1 MPGTDALPVDY
12 LERVYAGCLGKVLG
26 VYLGRPFEGW
36 SHERIAEQLG
46 DIDFYVH
53 DKVGVPLVVA
63 DDDISGTFTFLR
75 ALPDHGNTLDLTAA
89 QIGDSWLNYLVERK
103 TVLWWGG
110 MGVSTEHTA
119 YLRLADGI
127 KAPASG
133 SMELNGQVVAEQ
145 IGAQIFI
152 DGWAMVAPGR
162 PDLAADLAKR
172 AGSVSHDGEAVYAAQ
187 LLAAMEAQAFV
198 TDDIDELLDTGL
210 RFIPADSLIATMIAD
225 LRRWRTEEPDWRQ
238 ARNLL
243 DRDYGYHR
251 YGGGCHVI
259 PNHGLIILALLY
271 GDGDWDR
278 SMMIVNTCGWDTDC
292 NSGNL
297 GCLLGIRNGL
307 AALTAKQDW
316 RSPVADRIIMPT
328 ADGGGTVT
336 DVAREALAVANVGRA
351 LAGVEPA
358 EPKDGARFHF
368 TMPGSVQGFTISS
381 GDGSVSARAA
391 DEPDDRRLAVVL
403 GGITEITTPTFL
415 APEDFTMPGYQLLA
429 SPTLCPGQTVTA
441 TVIADPSN
449 AADVTAR
456 LVIHRYGADDEDRQ
470 ILGDPVI
477 VNAGATAPLELLVP
491 DVGGQPI
498 NQVGVRFEGDPGD
511 RIDLD
516 RLGWTGEPDLTL
528 RRPDEPGTMWRKA
541 WVEGVDHSTH
551 NAGPHPAGHLSVAQ
565 DRGRGLI
572 QHGTREWRDYEVTA
586 TITPHLADVTGISV
600 RTQGMRRY
608 YAVLVSR
615 DGVVRLVKVIDESEA
630 VLAEAKLAWLFD
642 GDYRVTVSISGQPG
656 SVYLAAIVNGVE
668 LEATDHA
675 DEADARLDGGAL
687 GIVVD
692 TGSIQVGSVTVRPA
706 TAVTG

>member
-1 MPGTDALPVDY
+1 MPGTDALPADY
-12 LERVYAGCLGKVLG
+12 LDRVYAGCLGKVLG

-36 SHERIAEQLG
+36 SHERIAAQLG

-75 ALPDHGNTLDLTAA
+75 ALPDHGSTLDLTPA
-89 QIGDSWLNYLVERK
+89 QIGDTWLNYLVERK

-127 KAPASG
+127 TAPASG

-162 PDLAADLAKR
+162 PELAADLAKR
-172 AGSVSHDGEAVYAAQ
+172 AGSVSHDGEALYAAQ
-187 LLAAMEAQAFV
+187 LLAAMESQAFV
-198 TDDIDELLDTGL
+198 TDDIDELVDTGL
-210 RFIPADSLIATMIAD
+210 RFVPADSLIATMIAD
-225 LRRWRTEEPDWRQ
+225 LRRWRTEEPDWRR
-238 ARNLL
+238 ARDLL

-259 PNHGLIILALLY
+259 PNHGLIVLALLY

-307 AALTAKQDW
+307 AAFTAKQDW

-351 LAGVEPA
+351 LAGLPPVQ
-358 EPKDGARFHF
+358 PKDGARFHF
-368 TMPGSVQGFTISS
+368 SFPGSVQGFTISA
-381 GDGSVSARAA
+381 GDGALAARTA
-391 DEPDDRRLAVVL
+391 DEPAERRLSVTI
-403 GGITEITTPTFL
+403 GGVTEATTPTFL
-415 APEDFTMPGYQLLA
+415 APEDFELPGYQLLA
-429 SPTLCPGQTVTA
+429 SPTLCPGQTVRA
-441 TVIADPSN
+441 VVLADPTN
-449 AADVTAR
+449 DANITAR
-456 LVIHRYGADDEDRQ
+456 LVIHYYGADDGDRQ
-470 ILGDPVI
+470 VLGAAVI
-477 VNAGATAPLELLVP
+477 VNPGATAPLELLVP

-498 NQVGVRFEGDPGD
+498 SRVGVVLDGATGD

-516 RLGWTGEPDLTL
+516 RLGWAGEPALTL
-528 RRPDEPGTMWRKA
+528 RPPAGPGTMWIRA
-541 WVEGVDHSTH
+541 WVDGVDHFMNHGGSD
-551 NAGPHPAGHLSVAQ
+551 PDRHLWMAQ
-565 DRGRGLI
+565 DRGRGLV
-572 QHGTREWRDYEVTA
+572 QYGTRDWRDYEVAA
-586 TITPHLADVTGISV
+586 TIIPHLADVIGISV
-600 RTQGMRRY
+600 RTQGMRRC
-608 YAVLVSR
+608 YALLISR
-615 DGVVRLVKVIDESEA
+615 DGVVRLVKVVDRTES
-630 VLAEAKLAWLFD
+630 VLAEAKVDWRLDSEYAI
-642 GDYRVTVSISGQPG
+642 TVSAVGEPG
-656 SVYLAAIVNGVE
+656 SVRLAASVNGTV
-668 LEATDHA
+668 LDAVDRAA
-675 DEADARLDGGAL
+675 DPGHQLDGGAL
-687 GIVVD
+687 GVVVD
-692 TGSIQVGSVTVRPA
+692 TGSIRVGQVVVRPL
-706 TAVTG
+706 G

>member
-1 MPGTDALPVDY
+1 MPGTDALPADY

-75 ALPDHGNTLDLTAA
+75 ALPDHGSTLDLTPA
-89 QIGDSWLNYLVERK
+89 QIGDTWLNYLVERK

-119 YLRLADGI
+119 YLRLAGGVR
-127 KAPASG
+127 APASG
-133 SMELNGQVVAEQ
+133 SIERNGQVVAEQ

-152 DGWAMVAPGR
+152 DGWAMVAAGR
-162 PDLAADLAKR
+162 PDLAADLAHR
-172 AGSVSHDGEAVYAAQ
+172 AGSISHDGEAVYAAQ

-198 TDDIDELLDTGL
+198 TTDIDELLDTGL
-210 RFIPADSLIATMIAD
+210 RYIPAHSLIATMIAD
-225 LRRWRTEEPDWRQ
+225 IRRWRTEEPDWRA
-238 ARNLL
+238 ARDLL

-271 GDGDWDR
+271 GGGDWDR

-307 AALTAKQDW
+307 EALAAKQDW

-351 LAGVEPA
+351 LAGLDPVA
-358 EPKDGARFHF
+358 PKDGARFHF
-368 TMPGSVQGFTISS
+368 TLPGSVQGFTISS
-381 GDGSVSARAA
+381 GDGSLSAREA
-391 DEPDDRRLAVVL
+391 DDPDERRLTAVL
-403 GGITEITTPTFL
+403 GGIMQVTTPTFL
-415 APEDFTMPGYQLLA
+415 APADFAMPGYQLLA

-441 TVIADPSN
+441 TVVAIGSN
-449 AADVTAR
+449 AANVTAR
-456 LVIHRYGADDEDRQ
+456 LVIHHYGEHDEDQQ

-477 VNAGATAPLELLVP
+477 VNPGATAPLEMLVP

-498 NQVGVRFEGDPGD
+498 CQVGVHFDGDPGD

-516 RLGWTGEPDLTL
+516 RLGWTGEPDVTL
-528 RRPDEPGTMWRKA
+528 RRPDEPSTMWRRA
-541 WVEGVDHSTH
+541 WVEGVDHFMDD
-551 NAGPHPAGHLSVAQ
+551 AGSHPDGHLRMAQ
-565 DRGRGLI
+565 DRGRGLV
-572 QHGTREWRDYEVTA
+572 QHGTREWRDYEVAA
-586 TITPHLADVTGISV
+586 TIIPHLADATGISV

-608 YAVLVSR
+608 YAVLLFR
-615 DGVVRLVKVIDESEA
+615 DGVARLIKVVDETEA
-630 VLAEAKLAWLFD
+630 VLDEAKIEWELD
-642 GDYRVTVSISGQPG
+642 SEYRITVAVNGRPG
-656 SVYLAAIVNGVE
+656 SVHLVASVNGAA
-668 LEATDHA
+668 LEATDHS
-675 DEADARLDGGAL
+675 DDAGTRLDGGAL

-692 TGSIQVGSVTVRPA
+692 TGAVQVGDVTVRP
-706 TAVTG
+706 VG

>member
-1 MPGTDALPVDY
+1 MPGTDALPADY
-12 LERVYAGCLGKVLG
+12 LDRVYAGCLGKVLG

-36 SHERIAEQLG
+36 SHERIAAQFG

-75 ALPDHGNTLDLTAA
+75 ALPDHGSTLDLTPA
-89 QIGDSWLNYLVERK
+89 QIGNTWLNYLVERK

-119 YLRLADGI
+119 YLRLAAGI

-162 PDLAADLAKR
+162 PGLAADLARR
-172 AGSVSHDGEAVYAAQ
+172 AGSVSHDGESVYAAQ

-198 TDDIDELLDTGL
+198 TDDIDELIDTGL
-210 RFIPADSLIATMIAD
+210 RFVPADSLIATMIAGI
-225 LRRWRTEEPDWRQ
+225 RRWRIEEPDWRA
-238 ARNLL
+238 ARDLL

-297 GCLLGIRNGL
+297 GCLLGIRNGV
-307 AALTAKQDW
+307 AALTAEQDW

-351 LAGVEPA
+351 LAGLGSLQ
-358 EPKDGARFHF
+358 PKDGARFHF
-368 TMPGSVQGFTISS
+368 SLPGSVQGFTICS
-381 GDGSVSARAA
+381 GDGSLGARGA
-391 DEPDDRRLAVVL
+391 DDPDERRLSVVL
-403 GGITEITTPTFL
+403 SGVTEVTTPTFL
-415 APEDFTMPGYQLLA
+415 APEDFQMPGYQLLA
-429 SPTLCPGQTVTA
+429 SPTLYPGQTVTA
-441 TVIADPSN
+441 TVVADASN
-449 AADVTAR
+449 TADVTAR
-456 LVIHRYGADDEDRQ
+456 LVIHHYGAHDEDRQ
-470 ILGDPVI
+470 VLGDLVTVI
-477 VNAGATAPLELLVP
+477 AGSSARLELLVP

-498 NQVGVRFEGDPGD
+498 HQVGVVFDGEPGD

-516 RLGWTGEPDLTL
+516 RLGWTGEPDVTL
-528 RRPDEPGTMWRKA
+528 RQPTETSTMWSRA
-541 WVEGVDHSTH
+541 WVEGVDHFMDHVGS
-551 NAGPHPAGHLSVAQ
+551 HPDRHLWMAQ
-565 DRGRGLI
+565 DRGRGLV

-615 DGVVRLVKVIDESEA
+615 DGVVQLVKVVDDSEA
-630 VLAEAKLAWLFD
+630 VLAEAKVAWHLD
-642 GDYRVTVSISGQPG
+642 SEYRITISVSGRPG
-656 SVYLAAIVNGVE
+656 SVRLAASVNGTD
-668 LEATDHA
+668 LDATDHSDDA
-675 DEADARLDGGAL
+675 DGRLDGGAL

-692 TGSIQVGSVTVRPA
+692 TGAIKVGNVGVRP
-706 TAVTG
+706 VV